1 MLTTKKYI
9 FGSFDLAMALIFAL
23 PIYIVGFLG
32 SSAFVQSIAYL
43 PYVLGLVLIYV
54 KNKKITLNKSYIT
67 LYFIFL
73 VLWILPNIYN
83 FTMRTLESEFFNPY
97 VMIYHVLM
105 LTIVFLF
112 LSQWS
117 LGLTK
122 NSWNQ
127 FSKYLFT
134 ILTPFILIL
143 SLKIGMDFYT
153 NEKKIPWA
161 FTYRHLD
168 TEFYLIFLFFTFF
181 INSKI
186 FKGLIYFLCL
196 LMITM
201 MSVRAG
207 IICVFIFLIIAHL
220 DALKKMITANKRNI
234 IYFVVLIFMVI
245 LFTHDQLYI
254 WLNEI
259 FLFDSK
265 GRGLESGISSRTNIW
280 ISAIESIRQYP
291 FSGIGYYVRLNPHF
305 DAWNPNLH
313 IHNFFL
319 RIGVENG
326 IFLMIFILL
335 SLMFVGFKLIKKRLY
350 WELAVF
356 ISILFY
362 YFFIPR
368 HIQLNSLSIILYF
381 IVIRSFQSGN
391 IKSLQ

>member
-1 MLTTKKYI
+1 MAIKKYI
-9 FGSFDLAMALIFAL
+9 FGYFDLVMALIFAV
-23 PIYIVGFLG
+23 PIYIVGFFG
-32 SSAFVQSIAYL
+32 SSALVQSIAYL
-43 PYVLGLVLIYV
+43 PYILGLVLIYV
-54 KNKKITLNKSYIT
+54 KNKKIILNKSYLA

-83 FTMRTLESEFFNPY
+83 FLMRTLESEFFNPY
-97 VMIYHVLM
+97 VMSYHVLM

-117 LGLTK
+117 LGLNR
-122 NSWNQ
+122 NSWNE
-127 FSKYLFT
+127 FAKYLFA
-134 ILTPFILIL
+134 LLLPFILIF
-143 SLKIGMDFYT
+143 SIKIGIDFYI
-153 NEKKIPWA
+153 NEIKTPWA

-186 FKGLIYFLCL
+186 IKGLIYFLCL
-196 LMITM
+196 LMISI

-207 IICVFIFLIIAHL
+207 IICVFIFLIIAYL
-220 DALKKMITANKRNI
+220 DALKKIVAENKRNT
-234 IYFVVLIFMVI
+234 IYLLVLFLVFI

-265 GRGLESGISSRTNIW
+265 GRGFESGISSRTSIW
-280 ISAIESIRQYP
+280 ISAVDSIRQYP

-305 DAWNPNLH
+305 DPLNPSLH

-319 RIGVENG
+319 RIAVENG
-326 IFLMIFILL
+326 IFLMIFISLL
-335 SLMFVGFKLIKKRLY
+335 LMFICVNLIKKQLY

-356 ISILFY
+356 VSIMFY

-381 IVIRSFQSGN
+381 IVIRSFLSGN
-391 IKSLQ
+391 IKLLK